1 MNENKTDTNPC
12 EVFELKIPKGDVEL
26 FKAFVNKMGWEITTN
41 NLTAAAT
48 PKLNENLQ
56 HYAKGLLA
64 VHLYPM
70 MFRVLSVVHS
80 RIPYINYNL
89 YIRNYN
95 GQEYIV
101 KANDSESLLP
111 ITLELDDP
119 ELNKFAAQAKEIG
132 IVYYCDSVIGFGIKP
147 NAGFRLYIRVQLME
161 NDYFIPL
168 INKHLPYGEKE
179 SERDSFEFAL
189 KISNTIEDI
198 IDKRQFGLIEV

>member
-1 MNENKTDTNPC
+1 MSENYTETNPC
-12 EVFELKIPKGDVEL
+12 EVFEVKIPKNEVEL

-41 NLTAAAT
+41 NLAEDAT
-48 PKLNENLQ
+48 PKLNEDLQ

-64 VHLYPM
+64 VHLYPL

-80 RIPYINYNL
+80 RIPYIKYNL

-111 ITLELDDP
+111 ITLELDEP

-132 IVYYCDSVIGFGIKP
+132 IVYHCDNVIGFGIKP
-147 NAGFRLYIRVQLME
+147 NVGFRLYVRVLLME

-189 KISNTIEDI
+189 KISNTIENI
-198 IDKRQFGLIEV
+198 IDNRQFGLIEV